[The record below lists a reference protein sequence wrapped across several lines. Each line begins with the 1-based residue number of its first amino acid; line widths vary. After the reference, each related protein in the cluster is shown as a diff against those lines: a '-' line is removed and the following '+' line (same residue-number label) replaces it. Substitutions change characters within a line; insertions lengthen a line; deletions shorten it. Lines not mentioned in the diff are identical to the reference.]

1 MSRTADK
8 GNEPMNTMTELLNAD
23 LINQK
28 IADHRAEAAAW
39 RRAQEATSASRS
51 ERTWSLSAVLRVP
64 VLRHGGQATKAI

>member
-1 MSRTADK
+1 
-8 GNEPMNTMTELLNAD
+8 MNTMTELLNAD

-28 IADHRAEAAAW
+28 IADHRAEATAW